1 LISKLLKNP
10 NSPIFIKR
18 KVVGLIF
25 FIWYYILMKKNLYP
39 GKFIVFDSLDGAG
52 NSTQVKLL
60 ADYLNKIGKKTNITK
75 EPTSGLIGGLIKSQ
89 LTHDWK
95 SSAECLQL
103 LFSADRA
110 YHLEK
115 EILPLLKRGINVISD
130 RYFFSTMAY
139 GNLGIKDLNWL
150 IEINKKFLLPDLS
163 FFLKVSP
170 GVCIERIKK
179 DRFEVTLYEKEKILE
194 KVWKN
199 YEILAKKFENVYIID
214 GEKSIEEISKEI
226 QKILN
231 KKLWKK

>member
-1 LISKLLKNP
+1 
-10 NSPIFIKR
+10 
-18 KVVGLIF
+18 
-25 FIWYYILMKKNLYP
+25 MKKNPYK

-60 ADYLNKIGKKTNITK
+60 ADYLNRIGKRTHITK

-95 SSAECLQL
+95 SSQICLQL

-115 EILPLLKRGINVISD
+115 EVVPLLKKGINVISD

-139 GNLGIKDLNWL
+139 GNLEINDLDWL
-150 IEINKKFLLPDLS
+150 IEINKKFILPDLT

-170 GVCIERIKK
+170 RICIERIKK
-179 DRFEVTLYEKEKILE
+179 DRFEITLFEKEKVLE
-194 KVWKN
+194 KVWQN
-199 YEILAKKFENVYIID
+199 YEILAKKFQNIFLID
-214 GEKSIEEISKEI
+214 GERSVKEISKEI
-226 QKILN
+226 QKITL

>member
-1 LISKLLKNP
+1 MQRN
-10 NSPIFIKR
+10 
-18 KVVGLIF
+18 F
-25 FIWYYILMKKNLYP
+25 FK

-60 ADYLNKIGKKTNITK
+60 ADYLNKIGRKTHITK

-95 SSAECLQL
+95 SSQICLQL

-115 EILPLLKRGINVISD
+115 EVIPLLKRGVNVISD

-139 GNLGIKDLNWL
+139 GNLEIKDLDWL
-150 IEINKKFLLPDLS
+150 IEINKKFLLPDLT

-170 GVCIERIKK
+170 KICIERIKK
-179 DRFEVTLYEKEKILE
+179 DRFEITLFEKEKIL
-194 KVWKN
+194 KRVWQN
-199 YEILAKKFENVYIID
+199 YEKLAKKFENIHIIN
-214 GEKSIEEISKEI
+214 GERKIEEIFENIK
-226 QKILN
+226 KIIN
-231 KKLWKK
+231 SAIMS

>member
-1 LISKLLKNP
+1 MQKNP
-10 NSPIFIKR
+10 YK
-18 KVVGLIF
+18 
-25 FIWYYILMKKNLYP
+25 

-60 ADYLNKIGKKTNITK
+60 ADYLNKIGKRTHITK

-95 SSAECLQL
+95 SSQICLQL

-115 EILPLLKRGINVISD
+115 EVVPLLKKGINVISD

-139 GNLGIKDLNWL
+139 GNLEINDLDWL
-150 IEINKKFLLPDLS
+150 IEINKKFILPDLT

-170 GVCIERIKK
+170 KICIERIKK
-179 DRFEVTLYEKEKILE
+179 DRFEITLFEKEKVLE
-194 KVWKN
+194 KVWQN
-199 YEILAKKFENVYIID
+199 YEILAKKFQNIFLID
-214 GEKSIEEISKEI
+214 GERSVKEISKEI
-226 QKILN
+226 QKITL

>member
-1 LISKLLKNP
+1 
-10 NSPIFIKR
+10 
-18 KVVGLIF
+18 
-25 FIWYYILMKKNLYP
+25 MKKNPYK

-60 ADYLNKIGKKTNITK
+60 ADYLNKIGKRTHITK

-95 SSAECLQL
+95 SSQICLQL

-115 EILPLLKRGINVISD
+115 EVVPLLKKGINVISD

-139 GNLGIKDLNWL
+139 GNLEINDLDWL
-150 IEINKKFLLPDLS
+150 IEINKKFILPDLT

-170 GVCIERIKK
+170 KICIERIKK
-179 DRFEVTLYEKEKILE
+179 DRFEITLFEKEKVLE
-194 KVWKN
+194 KVWQN
-199 YEILAKKFENVYIID
+199 YEILAKKFQNIFLID
-214 GEKSIEEISKEI
+214 GERSVKEISKEI
-226 QKILN
+226 QKITL

>member
-1 LISKLLKNP
+1 MQKNP
-10 NSPIFIKR
+10 YK
-18 KVVGLIF
+18 
-25 FIWYYILMKKNLYP
+25 

-60 ADYLNKIGKKTNITK
+60 ADYLNKIGKRTHITK

-95 SSAECLQL
+95 SSQICLQL

-115 EILPLLKRGINVISD
+115 EVVPLLKKGINVISD

-139 GNLGIKDLNWL
+139 GNLEINDLDWL
-150 IEINKKFLLPDLS
+150 IEINKKFILPDLT

-170 GVCIERIKK
+170 RICIERIKK
-179 DRFEVTLYEKEKILE
+179 DRFEITLFEKEKVLE
-194 KVWKN
+194 KVWQN
-199 YEILAKKFENVYIID
+199 YEILAKKFQNIFLID
-214 GEKSIEEISKEI
+214 GERSVKEISKEI
-226 QKILN
+226 QKITL

>member
-1 LISKLLKNP
+1 MQKNP
-10 NSPIFIKR
+10 YK
-18 KVVGLIF
+18 
-25 FIWYYILMKKNLYP
+25 

-60 ADYLNKIGKKTNITK
+60 ADYLNKIGKKTHITK

-95 SSAECLQL
+95 SSQICLQL

-115 EILPLLKRGINVISD
+115 EVIPLLKKGINVISD

-139 GNLGIKDLNWL
+139 GNLEIKDLDWL
-150 IEINKKFLLPDLS
+150 IEINKKFILPDLT

-170 GVCIERIKK
+170 KICIQRIKK
-179 DRFEVTLYEKEKILE
+179 DRFEITLFEKEKVLE

-199 YEILAKKFENVYIID
+199 YEILAKKFENVFIIN
-214 GEKSIEEISKEI
+214 GERSIEEIAKEI
-226 QKILN
+226 KEIAKNKLKI
-231 KKLWKK
+231 